1 MKLEDEA
8 RAEEEF
14 VADKEDEIE
23 NPLVEK
29 KGGSSSKAEDIE
41 TDWSNWRK
49 EESEPKEKAFEREEE
64 SGHEEEPES
73 EEEVEEAEE
82 DEDGGQNLTAQE
94 DSSDFESSAS
104 SVAREMKREEGKMDA
119 ASNDDVKNENVFTT
133 NKGTQ
138 SKKPKAKIA
147 RIIVAIILVL
157 ALIGAGVG
165 AAIYLNW
172 RQSPEIVT
180 KDAFLAML
188 RERKDG
194 SYKIRL
200 NADLK
205 SQDKSS
211 AFDGFGGTSKTAPA
225 VTKMSLNF
233 DINTKGD
240 NAMTDGKIE
249 LELGEGKKLDLD
261 VAAAYFEGKEIYF
274 KLGNLGNVL
283 SKDLIKSFFGGEN
296 SGDDGAL
303 LGQIMV
309 NVSKNLEDKWYKI
322 SVDDIKDEKVKQ
334 TLSCTGDSVKELNAS
349 KVRKQIAELYEKNTY
364 LTVKDNKLDKE
375 EGGLNYY
382 KLEVNKEKAK
392 AFSKAVEELDSV
404 KKFTKC
410 IEDGKSEEDEEALDE
425 KIETESEDLYKDTEL
440 SLAVEPWTHRAR
452 KFIIKKNN
460 DAKTETVVEFK
471 DEVKA
476 VEKPHEA
483 KNIEQLKSDFLGAT
497 KTAYLDW
504 VKVAAKT
511 NCASQG
517 AKAAECEKMVIDQFS
532 KQLNELPED
541 QIFNQFMPGLTDS
554 L

>member
-29 KGGSSSKAEDIE
+29 KEEESSLKAEGAE
-41 TDWSNWRK
+41 TDWSNWRE
-49 EESEPKEKAFEREEE
+49 EESGPKEGALEREEE
-64 SGHEEEPES
+64 SEHEEESES
-73 EEEVEEAEE
+73 EGGVEEAKK
-82 DEDGGQNLTAQE
+82 DEGREQASTD
-94 DSSDFESSAS
+94 SSAS
-104 SVAREMKREEGKMDA
+104 LVTREMKKEEGKIDVA
-119 ASNDDVKNENVFTT
+119 PDDDKNEDIFTM
-133 NKGTQ
+133 NKEAK

-147 RIIVAIILVL
+147 KIIMAIFLVL
-157 ALIGAGVG
+157 LLIGAGVG
-165 AAIYLNW
+165 AAIYLSW

-180 KDAFLAML
+180 KDALLAML
-188 RERKDG
+188 KERKDG

-205 SQDKSS
+205 SHDKSS
-211 AFDGFGGTSKTAPA
+211 AFDNFGGTSKSAPA
-225 VTKMSLNF
+225 ATKMSLNF
-233 DINTKGD
+233 DINAKGD
-240 NAMTDGKIE
+240 NAMANGKIE
-249 LELGEGKKLDLD
+249 LELEEGKKLDLD

-274 KLGNLGNVL
+274 KLGNLGNIL
-283 SKDLIKSFFGGEN
+283 SKDLIKSLFGGEN

-303 LGQIMV
+303 LGQIMA
-309 NVSKNLEDKWYKI
+309 NVSKKLEDKWYKI
-322 SVDDIKDEKVKQ
+322 SVDDIKDEKTKQ
-334 TLSCTGDSVKELNAS
+334 AFSCTSNSVKELNS
-349 KVRKQIAELYEKNTY
+349 DKVRKQIAELYEKNTY

-382 KLEVNKEKAK
+382 KLEVDKEKAK
-392 AFSKAVEELDSV
+392 AFGKAVEELDTV
-404 KKFTKC
+404 KKLTKC
-410 IEDGKSEEDEEALDE
+410 VEDGKSEEDEEALDE
-425 KIETESEDLYKDTEL
+425 KVENESEDLSKDTEF

-460 DAKTETVVEFK
+460 DTKTETVVEFK

-483 KNIEQLKSDFLGAT
+483 KNIEQLKGDFLDAS

-532 KQLNELPED
+532 KQLNALPED
-541 QIFNQFMPGLTDS
+541 QIFNQVMPGLTGR